1 MELWK
6 QGWALIRGFT
16 AWRKRKTL
24 FLSTAPPPLLHLL
37 THFYTLFLIPW
48 GEGWMHST
56 CFLQNSCMHTSCS
69 HSSLSTSFSQSTCCG
84 CLVGFSTPEAFQATH
99 THTNTHPNH
108 LPFFL
113 CLQTTNFNLP
123 CMLQGFKNRVS
134 VLDLAGL
141 VTRWSWFSEWRH
153 LNIPCIIVDCSA
165 VQWEVAVGISQPLGE
180 PTAALWSDEG
190 KELHKT
196 QGESSKGME
205 MCCIQTTQWHT
216 SQRPM
221 FQLW

>member
-84 CLVGFSTPEAFQATH
+84 CLVGFSTPEAFQATQ
-99 THTNTHPNH
+99 THIPIISLSSFVYRPQIFISLVCYRDLRIESVFWIWLAW
-108 LPFFL
+108 LPGGL
-113 CLQTTNFNLP
+113 GSQSEDTWI
-123 CMLQGFKNRVS
+123 S
-134 VLDLAGL
+134 HVL
-141 VTRWSWFSEWRH
+141 
-153 LNIPCIIVDCSA
+153 
-165 VQWEVAVGISQPLGE
+165 
-180 PTAALWSDEG
+180 
-190 KELHKT
+190 
-196 QGESSKGME
+196 
-205 MCCIQTTQWHT
+205 
-216 SQRPM
+216 
-221 FQLW
+221 